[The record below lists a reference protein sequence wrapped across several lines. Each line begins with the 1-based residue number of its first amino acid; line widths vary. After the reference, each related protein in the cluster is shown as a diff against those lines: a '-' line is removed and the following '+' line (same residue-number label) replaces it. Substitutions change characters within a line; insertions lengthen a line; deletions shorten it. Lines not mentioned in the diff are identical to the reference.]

1 MGLKYFRARFREAEL
16 YSALGKR
23 MKLRLLFYGMITNYF
38 LFSSQALAQGG
49 TQKAL
54 SGLDSAAST
63 AELSQASVDLPGLIG
78 DILAIVLGFTGTI
91 FFILVVWAGML
102 WMTAGGSQEN
112 IKKAQDILKAAV
124 VGLII
129 VLSAYAITRFVG
141 SSLQPIQ

>member
-1 MGLKYFRARFREAEL
+1 MGLNYFRARFREAEL

-23 MKLRLLFYGMITNYF
+23 MKLRLLFYGMITSYF
-38 LFSSQALAQGG
+38 SFSSQVLAQGG
-49 TQKAL
+49 VDKAL
-54 SGLDSAAST
+54 GGLNTAASR
-63 AELSQASVDLPGLIG
+63 AELPKATLDIPELIG
-78 DILAIVLGFTGTI
+78 NILGTVLGFTGTI
-91 FFILVVWAGML
+91 FFILVVWSGIL